1 MKRKLAAA
9 GIAAILAF
17 SAAACDTVD
26 DPGIDGDTLPG
37 DTIPG
42 DTLAPDLTT
51 LPDTAPTTVAP

>member
-9 GIAAILAF
+9 GIAAILAL

-37 DTIPG
+37 DT
-42 DTLAPDLTT
+42 LAPDLTT
-51 LPDTAPTTVAP
+51 MPDTVPTTLAP